1 MCDNHSLL
9 CLRAM
14 FPVSH
19 HWLYFSH
26 SGLTPVSLYARRWG
40 AAQGN
45 VGPILQALTGYP
57 SSSRGRDKSPDF
69 GSTSL
74 GSNSAFTTLLNTFV
88 RVYPLP
94 VGPDGIME
102 PSSQGSWGL
111 GENAHEVL
119 TTPGT
124 NVTLYPAPLWE
135 I

>member
-1 MCDNHSLL
+1 
-9 CLRAM
+9 M

-19 HWLYFSH
+19 HWRYFSN
-26 SGLTPVSLYARRWG
+26 SGLTPVSLYV
-40 AAQGN
+40 AQGN

-57 SSSRGRDKSPDF
+57 KFFEGQNRQEPRLRKHPW
-69 GSTSL
+69 

-94 VGPDGIME
+94 VGPDGTME
-102 PSSQGSWGL
+102 PASHGSWGL

-119 TTPGT
+119 TTVPGT
-124 NVTLYPAPLWE
+124 NVTLYPATLWE